1 MMIAE
6 RKVAYE
12 KNYGGY
18 SFDVKPRVGRQQ
30 RRTAAMSA
38 RDKGRML
45 WVIIVFGIICLG
57 IIVSSAY
64 GAAVNY
70 SNNQIREENIA
81 LQGEVDSLNVEIQTA
96 NNIASIEKKA
106 LAQGMIYPEGAQFVV
121 VSSQEKPEEG
131 FAGLLKEQ
139 AFH

>member
-18 SFDVKPRVGRQQ
+18 SFDVKPRVVRQQ

-64 GAAVNY
+64 GAA
-70 SNNQIREENIA
+70 
-81 LQGEVDSLNVEIQTA
+81 
-96 NNIASIEKKA
+96 
-106 LAQGMIYPEGAQFVV
+106 
-121 VSSQEKPEEG
+121 
-131 FAGLLKEQ
+131 
-139 AFH
+139 